1 MKLTDLPLSEISLSD
16 FELSDR
22 KKLDEILIQLCDMI
36 IQKQRE
42 DSDFYG
48 RVAACVLDD
57 QGNEIKAINFKHNDK
72 RIHAEMAA
80 ILKYERTVG
89 PLTPDCIIVTTLSPC
104 SEYGTEMADERYG
117 ESCTD
122 VINDSPVR
130 KVYCGYSDPIQDHT
144 ENYEHKKFH
153 IEVTRN
159 KTIHALCKKI
169 ADTFL
174 KEPVNEV
181 NANTIRGSEGP
192 GLPEF
197 RSWSLDVLKKIKNK
211 FDTIY
216 ILGSWYG
223 NLSLMI
229 AEDSDIGYDRI
240 FNVETDKSVLET
252 GAEIAEKLGH
262 DFIEPMHKDAN
273 KLDYRMLGE
282 NGLVINQSCT
292 DIDGDQWF
300 KNIPDGTMVLLTG
313 RNNNPKA
320 IKQFTSAG
328 DLAETFPLNKILYA
342 GKKEFTDP
350 ETDYD
355 GYLLIGI
362 K

>member
-1 MKLTDLPLSEISLSD
+1 MKLTDLPLRELS
-16 FELSDR
+16 LSDR
-22 KKLDEILIQLCDMI
+22 KELDRILEELCNMI
-36 IQKQRE
+36 IKKQRE

-48 RVAACVLDD
+48 RVAACVLDKN
-57 QGNEIKAINFKHNDK
+57 GNEVKAINFKHKNK

-104 SEYGTEMADERYG
+104 SEYGTEMANERYG

-122 VINDSPVR
+122 VIDKSPVR

-144 ENYEHKKFH
+144 ENYKHKKFNV
-153 IEVTRN
+153 EVTRN
-159 KTIHALCKKI
+159 KAIHTWCKKI

-174 KEPVNEV
+174 KESINEV
-181 NANTIRGSEGP
+181 NSNTLQGSGGP

-197 RSWSLDVLKKIKNK
+197 RNWSLDILKKIKNN

-229 AEDSDIGYDRI
+229 ADDSDIGYDRI
-240 FNVETDKSVLET
+240 FNVEMDKSVLKT
-252 GAEIAEKLGH
+252 GAEIAEKLGYH
-262 DFIEPMHKDAN
+262 FIEPMHKDAN
-273 KLDYRMLGE
+273 RLDYRVLDK

-300 KNIPDGTMVLLTG
+300 KNIPMGTMVLLTG

-320 IKQFTSAG
+320 IKQFSSAG
-328 DLAETFPLNKILYA
+328 DLAQAFPLSKILYA
-342 GKKEFTDP
+342 GKKKFTDP